1 MLDGMFFSSSTLSYI
16 WSVEL
21 NFWEIFFFKNK
32 VYGNGNSWISE
43 SRLDY
48 VSMKAP
54 FCF

>member
-1 MLDGMFFSSSTLSYI
+1 MGCSLVQVRLVTF
-16 WSVEL
+16 EAL
-21 NFWEIFFFKNK
+21 NWIFGNFFFFKNK